1 VDELIVPADFAD
13 GRRKR
18 IALYLS
24 GNKTTFTGICKG
36 AITTAKRG
44 KDGFGYDPIFKAEG
58 FDQTFEEISLA
69 EKNEVGHRGKAVRQ
83 LVAYLTNL

>member
-1 VDELIVPADFAD
+1 MDELIVPADFAD

-18 IALYLS
+18 IALYRS
-24 GNKTTFTGICKG
+24 GKTKPFTGICKG

-58 FDQTFEEISLA
+58 FEQTFAEISLD

-83 LVAYLTNL
+83 LVAYLTKL